1 MSRKWTRIISTML
14 LCMLLVTGCTAGTT
28 EKKVDG
34 SGMRFLMTVSDAS
47 DTFRAT
53 LAEAAQATAK
63 EIGAEVDVVD
73 AEGSI
78 EKQVEQIATAAKEEY
93 DAILCCPVDPSTAV
107 QMEASAGE
115 LPIIFMNS
123 CPDDTRLEKDKY
135 MFVGSDELVA
145 GTYQAEYVLDKF
157 SNKDE
162 INVVLLKGE
171 KNHSG
176 AKGRTEAVKNTFADC
191 GKTVNLVFD
200 DFADWSTEKAA
211 EYFRVFLSMDVPFDC
226 VICNNDSMALG
237 VIEVCK
243 EMDIDLSS
251 VPVLGVDATADGC
264 QEIENGNMA
273 FTVYQSATGQ
283 GEAGVKV
290 AAALAGGGSA
300 ANTGLDISEDG
311 KYVWVPFEKV
321 DQSNVSSYH

>member
-1 MSRKWTRIISTML
+1 MNKRWRMMICMGL
-14 LCMLLVTGCTAGTT
+14 LAILLLAGCSKGNNSGDT
-28 EKKVDG
+28 EG
-34 SGMRFLMTVSDAS
+34 SGVKILMCISDGS

-53 LAEAAQATAK
+53 LAEAAEKTAK
-63 EIGAEVDVVD
+63 EIGAKVDVVD
-73 AEGSI
+73 AKNSI
-78 EKQVEQIATAAKEEY
+78 ETQVEQISQAESKGY
-93 DAILCCPVDPSTAV
+93 HAILCCPVDPDTAV

-123 CPDDTRLEKDKY
+123 CPEEKRLEADKY

-145 GTYQAEYVLDKF
+145 GRYQAEYVLDQLG
-157 SNKDE
+157 NKNE

-171 KNHSG
+171 RSHSG
-176 AKGRTEAVKNTFADC
+176 TKGRTEAVKNTFADS
-191 GKTVNLVFD
+191 GKQINFVFD
-200 DFADWSTEKAA
+200 DYADWSTEYAA
-211 EYFRVFLSMDVPFDC
+211 EMFETFLELESKYDC

-243 EMDIDLSS
+243 EKGIDLSEI
-251 VPVLGVDATADGC
+251 PVLGVDATVDGC
-264 QEIENGNMA
+264 KAIQEGDMA

-290 AAALAGGGSA
+290 AAALANGDKASES
-300 ANTGLDISEDG
+300 GLEVSEDG

-321 DQSNVSSYH
+321 DQSNVSSYQ